1 MNGATMR
8 LGGPAGGG
16 LGQRSSGN
24 SFGSPGRVPLPGM
37 PPVVTPTGK
46 ALVEG
51 YRKDILNGF
60 EREKPRYN
68 PSNESRPQSSALVDL
83 KDPIQVHLL
92 TETALSDSKAYE
104 ILSQEEVDHIKKQMQ
119 SLSMRIEQ
127 ARANLAIQSKYRDA
141 AISMARLY
149 SPSKTEGKRRSLL
162 GNRMSDSAKEAEME
176 KLASE
181 RRCEELATELFSL
194 EKRLMEPQRRLLQHT
209 AGILQMT
216 HRASSKKSGQ
226 VPVGPMMNGIPGSP
240 ESLYTYTNTRNSME
254 IPNGDLDFDK
264 NLYLHL
270 DQADGPATLPRKN
283 AIEIPLK
290 SPIRE
295 QNAQM
300 RELREEIEKV
310 KEENERILEENIQ
323 LKTTEQ
329 QLKKEF
335 SQVQDQLAQLAAA
348 EEQLK
353 QDHARSRD
361 EIAQLQERERQLRD
375 EHAKATDENDRIRGE
390 TSRMMDETNRYKD
403 ADSRLKAIEQ
413 QMSAETDALRAQS
426 AGQIQ
431 VLADTEARLEVL
443 NRKLRD
449 MVVASNPAKK
459 GGFGSPEAV
468 GGSGETLTAQLEY
481 MERGLATA
489 AEEQKLLATE
499 ASATSAENA
508 TIVSSLGQAEASL
521 DQLSMRVQALARKVQ
536 DVLQQSNA
544 NSPPAPEGTLD
555 EQLDYLEI
563 ALKTVGSE
571 LSRALEASSSASAKK
586 QDIDQVDA
594 VLMGLWEI
602 IQSGYAEIEQ
612 QKAARRQNRALGQGG
627 ADDDDELSSNE
638 FDGDTNEPY
647 SLQAFST
654 KVQWMYAQAT
664 GLREQK
670 YILQRQIKQQ
680 RELNNRSESEK
691 DRELQ
696 AKSEELEQTH
706 HILDEAE
713 RAAADA
719 QAQLQKVLADMDT
732 LQKTTAANEAA
743 SVSSTKSAQDQ
754 LQARTA
760 RITALEAEVREA
772 QSRLAQAE
780 ASIAATQT
788 QLADSH
794 TARAAAEAELATL
807 QKQLSSASDASASA
821 SADASELQRALQAKD
836 DELDRMNMM
845 VVELKTEVAFAKAEL
860 DGAYG
865 SRKQRAAEAAALSNS
880 SQSEELNNTIVRL
893 RAELENALR
902 DLEDITRE
910 SIAAERER
918 LEIEGKLDEVMGL
931 KGELEVEVGRLGER
945 LSRVQEE
952 LDVERLKVPSPGGA
966 AGGGASRAGAGAS
979 ELSKQFRGVMKEER
993 KKFQEEMREE
1003 QAKRR
1008 KLEEE
1013 LRALKRGQ
1021 NSTAST
1027 ARGGALSPR

>member
-8 LGGPAGGG
+8 LGSPSAGGG
-16 LGQRSSGN
+16 LRQRESGN
-24 SFGSPGRVPLPGM
+24 SFGSPGRVPPPGM

-68 PSNESRPQSSALVDL
+68 PSNESRPQSSPLVDL

-92 TETALSDSKAYE
+92 TETALSDSKTYE

-127 ARANLAIQSKYRDA
+127 ARTNLAIQSKYRDA

-254 IPNGDLDFDK
+254 IPDGDLDFDK

-270 DQADGPATLPRKN
+270 DQTDGPAAPRKN

-295 QNAQM
+295 QNAQL

-323 LKTTEQ
+323 LKTAEQ

-335 SQVQDQLAQLAAA
+335 SRVQEQHAQLAAA
-348 EEQLK
+348 EKQL
-353 QDHARSRD
+353 RD
-361 EIAQLQERERQLRD
+361 EIAQFQTKEQQ
-375 EHAKATDENDRIRGE
+375 ATDE
-390 TSRMMDETNRYKD
+390 TSRYKD

-426 AGQIQ
+426 ASQ
-431 VLADTEARLEVL
+431 VQTISETEARLEVL
-443 NRKLRD
+443 NRNLRD
-449 MVVASNPAKK
+449 LIVASNPAKND
-459 GGFGSPEAV
+459 GFNNPEAAS
-468 GGSGETLTAQLEY
+468 GSGETLMAQLEY
-481 MERGLATA
+481 LERGIATA
-489 AEEQKLLATE
+489 AEEQKLLTTE
-499 ASATSAENA
+499 ASTTSAEKANI
-508 TIVSSLGQAEASL
+508 TSWLHQVGV
-521 DQLSMRVQALARKVQ
+521 RVQALARQVQ
-536 DVLQQSNA
+536 DALQQSDA
-544 NSPPAPEGTLD
+544 SLPPAPEGALD
-555 EQLDYLEI
+555 EQLSYLEN
-563 ALKTVGSE
+563 AFETVGSE
-571 LSRALEASSSASAKK
+571 LSRALEASSSVAAKR

-647 SLQAFST
+647 SLQAFSA
-654 KVQWMYAQAT
+654 KVQWIYAQAT

-696 AKSEELEQTH
+696 AKSEELERTH

-719 QAQLQKVLADMDT
+719 QAQLEKVLSDMDT

-743 SVSSTKSAQDQ
+743 SASSTKSTQDQ
-754 LQARTA
+754 LQTRAA
-760 RITALEAEVREA
+760 RIAALEAEVREIE
-772 QSRLAQAE
+772 SRLATAE
-780 ASIAATQT
+780 ASVTATQS
-788 QLADSH
+788 QLVDAS

-807 QKQLSSASDASASA
+807 QKQLSTASDASASA
-821 SADASELQRALQAKD
+821 SADAAELKRALQAKD
-836 DELDRMNMM
+836 EELDRMNMM

-902 DLEDITRE
+902 DLEEITRE

-918 LEIEGKLDEVMGL
+918 LEIEGRLDEVMGA
-931 KGELEVEVGRLGER
+931 KGELELEVGRLAER
-945 LSRVQEE
+945 LGRVQEE
-952 LDVERLKVPSPGGA
+952 LDMERLKAPSPGGA
-966 AGGGASRAGAGAS
+966 GGAGASRAGAGAS

-993 KKFQEEMREE
+993 KKFAEEMRVS
-1003 QAKRR
+1003 
-1008 KLEEE
+1008 LVFFV
-1013 LRALKRGQ
+1013 L
-1021 NSTAST
+1021 
-1027 ARGGALSPR
+1027 LSPPPTHTPYSSCPTRARHS